1 VNREVAGESPASEI
15 QRISIGPIVNAL
27 MQPTV
32 DVGGNMED
40 VLDLL
45 ESVSA
50 AVIAI
55 TIRPG
60 ATRT

>member
-1 VNREVAGESPASEI
+1 
-15 QRISIGPIVNAL
+15 

-32 DVGGNMED
+32 DVGGNMEG